1 MQRVSEQ
8 DHVRGP
14 DGAPVTLVE
23 YGDFEC
29 PYTKR
34 ANAVV
39 HELERRYRKNLR
51 VVFRHNPLARVHPH
65 AERAA
70 AAAEAAGRQGKFWA
84 MHDTLFEHQG
94 ALEDE
99 DLVRYAR
106 ALGLDVHR
114 FVRDMNAP
122 ETRERIRSAVGSERK
137 TPTFYVNGA
146 RVDVETPDVPALS
159 RAIDDA
165 LDRRH

>member
-1 MQRVSEQ
+1 MQRLSEK
-8 DHVRGP
+8 DHARGP
-14 DGAPVTLVE
+14 EAAPVTLVE

-29 PYTKR
+29 PYTAR
-34 ANAVV
+34 ASAVV
-39 HELERRYRKNLR
+39 HELARRYRKDLR
-51 VVFRHNPLARVHPH
+51 VVFRHNPLGRLHPH
-65 AERAA
+65 AERASL
-70 AAAEAAGRQGKFWA
+70 AAEAAATQGKFWE

-122 ETRERIRSAVGSERK
+122 ETRQRVSAHTEERK
-137 TPTFYVNGA
+137 TPTFYVNGE
-146 RVDVETPDVPALS
+146 RVDVETPDVPALA
-159 RAIDDA
+159 RAIDQA
-165 LDRRH
+165 LRRRH